1 MTQTISQTR
10 KLILPPGDFQAYL
23 FDCDGTIAD
32 SMPLHYVAWKRALGE
47 WGCEF
52 PEETFYAWGGMPV
65 TEIIRSLNEEHG
77 LQMPVE
83 QVAARKEE
91 HYYEFLP
98 QLQAVPEV
106 VEHIEAQHGR
116 IPFAVVSGSSRESV
130 TESLRTLR
138 LLDRFRTLVCA
149 GDYRNGKPHPEAFLM
164 AAERLGPSYDVEIF
178 DVHHR
183 LKRDAPSGTALAL
196 GEAVAG
202 VRGQSLR
209 DVAVYDRTGRRAPR
223 ASGSIGFSSSRAGDI
238 VGEHTVTF
246 AAAGERID
254 ITHRATD
261 RMTFAR
267 GALRAAEWLVG
278 RPAGLYGMQNVLG
291 L

>member
-1 MTQTISQTR
+1 VNIEEMTQTR

-52 PEETFYAWGGMPV
+52 PEETFYAWGGRLV
-65 TEIIRSLNEEHG
+65 TDIIGSLNEEQG

-91 HYYEFLP
+91 YYYELLP
-98 QLQAVPEV
+98 QLQPVPEV

-138 LLDRFRTLVCA
+138 LLDHFRTLVCA

-164 AAERLGPSYDVEIF
+164 AADRLGV
-178 DVHHR
+178 
-183 LKRDAPSGTALAL
+183 AP
-196 GEAVAG
+196 EACLVFEDTEMGIKA
-202 VRGQSLR
+202 
-209 DVAVYDRTGRRAPR
+209 AT
-223 ASGSIGFSSSRAGDI
+223 
-238 VGEHTVTF
+238 
-246 AAAGERID
+246 AAGM
-254 ITHRATD
+254 AS
-261 RMTFAR
+261 
-267 GALRAAEWLVG
+267 VK
-278 RPAGLYGMQNVLG
+278 VLQPWEG
-291 L
+291 VASS